1 MKGKWGDK
9 VLRCNVWLA
18 QIRISIPENILIC
31 TRMWNGTIIWNG
43 TISKYV
49 LIRMGDRGA
58 YFLFSV
64 YSYNPHDTDFDGS
77 WMLWNTLFKI
87 QRRYVRI
94 VLWLRIQ
101 QCTRCCFAHL
111 GRRRGRYFLS
121 GWSLMS
127 LTRYTA
133 PLSGLLCALLRVG
146 FADFCEA
153 IICKKERVEW
163 ERQALKELF

>member
-1 MKGKWGDK
+1 
-9 VLRCNVWLA
+9 
-18 QIRISIPENILIC
+18 
-31 TRMWNGTIIWNG
+31 MWNGTIIWNG

-58 YFLFSV
+58 HFLFSV

-121 GWSLMS
+121 DWSLCPWQDIRLHCRGCYVLCCVLDS
-127 LTRYTA
+127 RISAKPSYA
-133 PLSGLLCALLRVG
+133 RRNGSSGSVKPWKSSFSSDLSKLWR
-146 FADFCEA
+146 
-153 IICKKERVEW
+153 
-163 ERQALKELF
+163 